1 MYLRFFFTMLASL
14 FKCCTAIE
22 KNQETVSVIISGMNL
37 KVLLHAWRHSVF
49 SPSEVDATKYLKVP
63 FQIFFQNGEASHS

>member
-1 MYLRFFFTMLASL
+1 MLYSHW
-14 FKCCTAIE
+14 KKIN
-22 KNQETVSVIISGMNL
+22 KTVSVIIFGMSL
-37 KVLLHAWRHSVF
+37 KVLLHAWRHSVSAII